1 MFPSTRS
8 ARALLAGMVVGGWL
22 LLAAPVSAQVP
33 ASSVEVHVLDDGTVA
48 TVFRYDEPVV
58 AGDGVFVHVLGAET
72 RFAGAGISLEGQDP
86 ASWTPETPPE
96 GPIDAF
102 WTFDGWGAD
111 VDQIQVWL
119 WLADV
124 GGVEA
129 VGVAYPPGTLDPDE
143 IVSGEA
149 GWSFSGEGF
158 VSELPVVRADY
169 TPKPFDVEVPVD
181 TNGEPF
187 GSISVAG
194 VKIITGP
201 TTTVAPTTTEAPTT
215 TAAASAAPPASPP
228 ETAAAPE
235 GEDARGLPIAVWV
248 AFAAVLAALLWWASR
263 RGWIGGSPDGSPT
276 RVDGDDSGAE
286 GTGPGVPQDASDA
299 SQFEYQHAP
308 PDGAA
313 SVRSAMV
320 PEGWLGPEPDGGQAD
335 RGAEEV
341 RPVGEPKSEA
351 TDAGVKRAPSDVAE
365 FDWRRGF
372 QPSGDLRGDIRR
384 LSEPLGPVDEF
395 PTDPAERE
403 RWIRGRVRWRLQ
415 EELKRMEEK
424 GVTPPEHLD
433 LGDDLPIKVKRIA
446 AEEWRTLREIG
457 VGASTDPP
465 SSGTGSPDR
474 TDDGDEPDDQD
485 FEETIL

>member
-8 ARALLAGMVVGGWL
+8 ARVLLAGMVAGGWL

-33 ASSVEVHVLDDGTVA
+33 ASSVEVCVLDDGTVA

-96 GPIDAF
+96 GPIEAF

-143 IVSGEA
+143 IVSCEA

-158 VSELPVVRADY
+158 VSELPVVRA
-169 TPKPFDVEVPVD
+169 
-181 TNGEPF
+181 
-187 GSISVAG
+187 
-194 VKIITGP
+194 
-201 TTTVAPTTTEAPTT
+201 
-215 TAAASAAPPASPP
+215 
-228 ETAAAPE
+228 
-235 GEDARGLPIAVWV
+235 
-248 AFAAVLAALLWWASR
+248 
-263 RGWIGGSPDGSPT
+263 
-276 RVDGDDSGAE
+276 
-286 GTGPGVPQDASDA
+286 
-299 SQFEYQHAP
+299 
-308 PDGAA
+308 
-313 SVRSAMV
+313 
-320 PEGWLGPEPDGGQAD
+320 
-335 RGAEEV
+335 
-341 RPVGEPKSEA
+341 
-351 TDAGVKRAPSDVAE
+351 PSDVAE
-365 FDWRRGF
+365 FDWRRDF

-384 LSEPLGPVDEF
+384 LSEALGPVDEF

-403 RWIRGRVRWRLQ
+403 RWIRGRIRWRLQ

-433 LGDDLPIKVKRIA
+433 LGDDLPIEVKRIA